1 MTLVDADM
9 LDALAETAE
18 LGMTSTVEIYRK
30 TDAINAF
37 SDDSETYPD
46 DPNETVDGW
55 LRVQPDH
62 DLTVERGA
70 VVHSEEARLFV
81 PRATTLSRGDKVVV
95 GGESY
100 YVVDANTN
108 NTYRVLTRAALRR
121 LD

>member
-1 MTLVDADM
+1 MTLVDEEM

-18 LGMTSTVEIYRK
+18 LGMASTVAIYHK
-30 TDAINAF
+30 VDAENAF
-37 SDDSETYPD
+37 TDDAETYPTSPD
-46 DPNETVDGW
+46 ETVAGW

-81 PRATTLSRGDKVVV
+81 PRAVTLSRGDKVVIS
-95 GGESY
+95 GEAFF
-100 YVVDANTN
+100 VVDANTH

>member
-18 LGMTSTVEIYRK
+18 LGMASTVEIYRK
-30 TDAINAF
+30 ADAINDF
-37 SDDSETYPD
+37 SDDAESYPE
-46 DPNETVDGW
+46 DPDETVAGW

-81 PRATTLSRGDKVVV
+81 PRAVTLSRGDKIVVS
-95 GGESY
+95 GEAF
-100 YVVDANTN
+100 YVVDVNTH